1 MRAISVKDGHGPA
14 SAMFI
19 DDSIPDP
26 VVRND
31 RILVQVK
38 AFGLNRMDIWQRQ
51 ANYPYKL
58 PEETHGNIMGV
69 EFAGVVLELGPEC
82 KHIHPFPRVPSNTSA
97 LKVHR
102 GSSMWETRFLV

>member
-1 MRAISVKDGHGPA
+1 MRAVSVKDGHGPA

-19 DDSIPDP
+19 DDTIPDP
-26 VVRND
+26 IVRND
-31 RILVQVK
+31 RILVQIK

-69 EFAGVVLELGPEC
+69 EFSGVVLELGPEC
-82 KHIHPFPRVPSNTSA
+82 NHPHNCPYISPDIDA
-97 LKVHR
+97 PKVR
-102 GSSMWETRFLV
+102 LENFTWETGCLV

>member
-19 DDSIPDP
+19 DDSVPDP
-26 VVRND
+26 VIRND
-31 RILVQVK
+31 RILVQIK

-69 EFAGVVLELGPEC
+69 EFSGIVLDLGPEC
-82 KHIHPFPRVPSNTSA
+82 EHPHACLHVLPYAEV
-97 LKVHR
+97 L
-102 GSSMWETRFLV
+102 

>member
-19 DDSIPDP
+19 DDSVPDP

-31 RILVQVK
+31 RILVQIK

-58 PEETHGNIMGV
+58 PEEIHGNVMGV
-69 EFAGVVLELGPEC
+69 EFSGIVLDLGPEC
-82 KHIHPFPRVPSNTSA
+82 EHSHACSHVLPNADVI
-97 LKVHR
+97 
-102 GSSMWETRFLV
+102 